1 MILAH
6 KIQKSFS
13 GHHVL
18 KGINLCINRGS
29 IFGLAGRSGAGKS
42 TFLRCI
48 NGIEP
53 YDSGSLKVSGVEIGN
68 LQNRQ
73 LRAFRK
79 TIGMVF
85 QNFSLLERLNVY
97 ENVALP
103 MKCWKYDKAIIDS
116 QVKKLVGLV
125 GISELISRK
134 PRELSGGQK
143 QRVAIARAL
152 SLTPEILL
160 CDEATSALDP
170 KTAQEILLLLREI
183 NEQLGIT
190 IIMVTHQMSVLTSI
204 CKEMAVME
212 HGLVECQG
220 MVDTI
225 FKEQPQELRNLL
237 GVNQFATFSSPK
249 TTTIRLLERKPG
261 MVTQLVSELQIDIT
275 VGGGHPDSA
284 GLTLQFPTAR
294 FKTVTEYLSSHCLSW
309 ETGSQHSEEP
319 ATLPN

>member
-1 MILAH
+1 MIIAQN
-6 KIQKSFS
+6 IQKSFAK
-13 GHHVL
+13 HHVL
-18 KGINLCINRGS
+18 KGINLHINQGS

-53 YDSGSLKVSGVEIGN
+53 YDSGTLKVSGVEITHLRN
-68 LQNRQ
+68 KQ
-73 LRAFRK
+73 LRAFRR

-103 MKCWKYDKAIIDS
+103 MKCWKYDKVTIDS
-116 QVKKLVGLV
+116 QVRKLVGLV
-125 GISELISRK
+125 GLSEFMARK

-152 SLTPEILL
+152 VLTPKVLL

-170 KTAQEILLLLREI
+170 KTAREILHLLQEI
-183 NEQLGIT
+183 NAQLGIT

-212 HGLVECQG
+212 NGQVECQG
-220 MVDTI
+220 LVDTI

-237 GVNQFATFSSPK
+237 GDDHFQTVAIQQ
-249 TTTIRLLERKPG
+249 TTTINLLERTPDI
-261 MVTQLVSELQIDIT
+261 VTQLVSDLQVDIT
-275 VGGGHPDSA
+275 ITGRQQNTA
-284 GLTLQFPTAR
+284 GLTIQVPTDR
-294 FKTVTEYLSSHCLSW
+294 YTMVTEYLDTRHLAW
-309 ETGSQHSEEP
+309 DIGVQHMDKAEI
-319 ATLPN
+319 LPN

>member
-1 MILAH
+1 MIVACN
-6 KIQKSFS
+6 IQKSFAKQ
-13 GHHVL
+13 HVL
-18 KGINLCINRGS
+18 KGINLHINQGS

-53 YDSGSLKVSGVEIGN
+53 YDSGTLKVSGVEISH
-68 LQNRQ
+68 LQDKQ

-103 MKCWKYDKAIIDS
+103 MKCWKYDKVTIDF

-125 GISELISRK
+125 GLSKFITRK

-152 SLTPEILL
+152 ALTPEVLL

-170 KTAQEILLLLREI
+170 KTAREILLLLREI
-183 NEQLGIT
+183 NDQLGIT
-190 IIMVTHQMSVLTSI
+190 IIMVTHQMSVLTNI

-212 HGLVECQG
+212 NGRVECQG
-220 MVDTI
+220 LVDSI

-237 GVNQFATFSSPK
+237 GADHLQSAEIQQ
-249 TTTIRLLERKPG
+249 TTTINLVERTPDIA
-261 MVTQLVSELQIDIT
+261 TQLVNDLQVDIT
-275 VGGGHPDSA
+275 ITGRQQNIA
-284 GLTLQFPTAR
+284 GLTIQFPTDMYT
-294 FKTVTEYLSSHCLSW
+294 KVTQYLDSRHLSW
-309 ETGSQHSEEP
+309 EIGFQHMEE
-319 ATLPN
+319 AEVLPN

>member
-1 MILAH
+1 MIVARN
-6 KIQKSFS
+6 IQKSFV
-13 GHHVL
+13 HHNVL
-18 KGINLCINRGS
+18 KGINLHINRGS

-48 NGIEP
+48 NGIEL
-53 YDSGSLKVSGVEIGN
+53 YDSGSLKVAGVEIGD
-68 LQNRQ
+68 LQNKQ

-85 QNFSLLERLNVY
+85 QNFSLLERLNVF

-103 MKCWKYDKAIIDS
+103 MRCWKYDRLPIDS

-125 GISELISRK
+125 GLSELINRK

-170 KTAQEILLLLREI
+170 KTAQEILVLLQEI
-183 NEQLGIT
+183 NDQLGIT
-190 IIMVTHQMSVLTSI
+190 IIMVTHQMSVLTSL

-212 HGLVECQG
+212 HGRVECQG
-220 MVDTI
+220 AVNTI
-225 FKEQPQELRNLL
+225 FRERPQELRNLL
-237 GVNQFATFSSPK
+237 GTNHFQASSAPQM
-249 TTTIRLLERKPG
+249 TTINLLERKPG
-261 MVTQLVSELQIDIT
+261 IVTQLVTELQIDMT
-275 VGGGHPDSA
+275 VIGKQTNMS
-284 GLTLQFPTAR
+284 GLTLQFPIDMH
-294 FKTVTEYLSSHCLSW
+294 KMVTEYLNTHHLAW
-309 ETGSQHSEEP
+309 EIGIQHSDKT
-319 ATLPN
+319 AALPN